1 MDNPVPWDAILGL
14 SAFFFTPFAAI
25 YLLVGNSKW
34 FRAFCK
40 LWCFGL
46 VFGLVGWYIWAEI
59 TSIPDEAIIQ
69 AKKTTQAIGEGLV
82 FIFYIG
88 LVVGIIIFV
97 LWLFFDT
104 LDRITED
111 GRHKKYILIDPE
123 TNEPY
128 RDEKGHFVFRK
139 AKDCNN
145 IIPGRR
151 IINDDGSSY
160 VVDDYDDDGGDYY
173 DDGGYSAP
181 REVHHYHHES
191 AERPIEHKP
200 FPERRPS
207 APPPPRPE
215 PVRQKSY
222 KVQRMD
228 RGGYW
233 STKYSTNNLRIAE
246 QQMRNYM
253 NGAYRLQDERQANVQ
268 WRIVDEDGRMVL

>member
-14 SAFFFTPFAAI
+14 SVFFFTPFAAI
-25 YLLVGNSKW
+25 YLLVGKSKW

-40 LWCFGL
+40 LWSFGV
-46 VFGLVGWYIWAEI
+46 VFGLVGWYLWAEI
-59 TSIPDEAIIQ
+59 TSIPDE
-69 AKKTTQAIGEGLV
+69 TVQAIEKGFAFTVLWGLG
-82 FIFYIG
+82 IG
-88 LVVGIIIFV
+88 SVVFV
-97 LWLFFDT
+97 LWLIYRFLVWFD
-104 LDRITED
+104 
-111 GRHKKYILIDPE
+111 HVIDPRWIVVIDGKTGLAKRDKNGDKVLLPKYKADRMKLPVKE
-123 TNEPY
+123 GYYNYDHPEDCPEDSYDCGGLEYSEP
-128 RDEKGHFVFRK
+128 
-139 AKDCNN
+139 
-145 IIPGRR
+145 
-151 IINDDGSSY
+151 
-160 VVDDYDDDGGDYY
+160 VVH
-173 DDGGYSAP
+173 
-181 REVHHYHHES
+181 EIHHYHES

-207 APPPPRPE
+207 APPQPRPE